1 LAFDGSGGD
10 LSGGPYVELVAI
22 GDELLLGEVAD
33 ANGAW
38 IASRLAEA
46 GIRVARTTAV
56 GDDLDAIRD
65 AVRSALDRTGVVICT
80 GGLGPTRDD
89 VTRPA
94 VAGLFGR
101 RLHLDEAVLSRIR
114 THFEEWG
121 LPMPPNARRQAE
133 VPEGARILP
142 NRRGTAPGLVLEDG
156 PTRAAILLPGV
167 PSEAHT
173 IIEDHVL
180 DYLERRW
187 PDRSRPVRH
196 LRLRTTGIPESALA
210 QQVESLA
217 ETIEPLTLAFLPSP
231 TGVDLRLSAWA
242 TLEPDEADAR
252 LEAAARALEDRLG
265 PYVYG
270 RNDEDLAAVLG
281 AELARRGRSIA
292 VAESCTAGLIAKR
305 ITDVA
310 GSSRYFLAGI
320 VAYANDAKERLLGVR
335 RATLV
340 DHGAVSAETARE
352 MAEGVRRAAGSDY
365 GLSVTGIAGPGGGSP
380 RKPVGTVWI
389 GFAAEPGSEAE
400 LFRFTG
406 DRGEVRE
413 RAAQAALM
421 MAWLRIR
428 KEHG

>member
-1 LAFDGSGGD
+1 MAFDGSGGD

-133 VPEGARILP
+133 VPKAP
-142 NRRGTAPGLVLEDG
+142 DPSDRRGTAPGLVLEDG

-242 TLEPDEADAR
+242 TLEPAEAEAR

-281 AELARRGRSIA
+281 AGSRAGADRSPSP
-292 VAESCTAGLIAKR
+292 SCTAGLIAKR
-305 ITDVA
+305 SRMA
-310 GSSRYFLAGI
+310 GSSRYFLPGSWRTPTTRA
-320 VAYANDAKERLLGVR
+320 LGVR
-335 RATLV
+335 RAARRPRR
-340 DHGAVSAETARE
+340 GERRTARDGR
-352 MAEGVRRAAGSDY
+352 GVRRAA
-365 GLSVTGIAGPGGGSP
+365 
-380 RKPVGTVWI
+380 
-389 GFAAEPGSEAE
+389 SE
-400 LFRFTG
+400 
-406 DRGEVRE
+406 
-413 RAAQAALM
+413 
-421 MAWLRIR
+421 LRPL
-428 KEHG
+428 